1 MAEKEFEIEFPEC
14 GGEVPSQD
22 EEYCLVRLHGRTRR
36 IRLHDYHEIYR
47 IPGLYECLFCKRLQY
62 RSPQV
67 VASLLMG
74 EIEKS
79 GTGPEELSVLD
90 IGAGNGL
97 AVEALKERGVT
108 SIVGMDI
115 VPEAL
120 KAVRRDRPYVYDE
133 YFVEDL
139 EALSAKTLDKLKAR
153 RFNCLVSVGSLGFGD
168 IHAPAFA
175 RAFNLIGDQGWIAFN
190 IKEGFMEAGEAS
202 GFSRLVKD
210 MIERGVLQ
218 ETIRHRYCH
227 RLSTDGREELFY
239 LAIVGRKLSSVDIS
253 KL

>member
-1 MAEKEFEIEFPEC
+1 MEEKDFEIEFPE
-14 GGEVPSQD
+14 GEGDVLSQD
-22 EEYCLVRLHGRTRR
+22 QEYCLVRIQGRTRR

-62 RSPQV
+62 RSPEV
-67 VASLLMG
+67 VVSLLMG
-74 EIEKS
+74 EVEKS
-79 GTGPEELSVLD
+79 SFRAHELSVLD

-97 AVEALKERGVT
+97 AGESLRAKGVT

-120 KAVRRDRPYVYDE
+120 KAVRRDRPHVYDE
-133 YFVEDL
+133 YYVEDL
-139 EALSAKTLDKLKAR
+139 EALSDKTLAKLKAR
-153 RFNCLVSVGSLGFGD
+153 RFNCLVSVGSLRFGD
-168 IHAPAFA
+168 IPAPAFA

-190 IKEGFMEAGEAS
+190 IKEGFMETGEAS

-210 MIERGVLQ
+210 MIQRGVLQ
-218 ETIRHRYCH
+218 KKIRHRYCH

-239 LAIVGRKLSSVDIS
+239 LAIVGRKLSARDIPSV
-253 KL
+253 